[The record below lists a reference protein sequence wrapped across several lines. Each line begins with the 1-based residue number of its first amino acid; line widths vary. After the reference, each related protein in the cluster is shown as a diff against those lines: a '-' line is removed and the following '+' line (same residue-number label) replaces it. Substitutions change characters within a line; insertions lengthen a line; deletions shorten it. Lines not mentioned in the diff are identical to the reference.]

1 MWAIHLSYSLTKT
14 SKELLY
20 EWGKYFCVERSHQE
34 RSLGVF
40 GALDAQRVEL
50 ALL

>member
-1 MWAIHLSYSLTKT
+1 MWVIHLSYSLTKIY
-14 SKELLY
+14 KELLY
-20 EWGKYFCVERSHQE
+20 EWGKYSWSHQE

-40 GALDAQRVEL
+40 GTLDAQRVEL